1 MKPIWA
7 PWRIEYI
14 LSKKPP
20 GCVLC
25 DKPAEDSVDIN
36 HILYR
41 GEKNFIMLN
50 LYPYNPAHLMI
61 TPYRHISRI
70 EELTDEELQ
79 EHFALVRNGVKLLK
93 QAINPS
99 GFNVGMNL
107 GKTAGAGIEEHIHSH
122 IVPRWDGDN
131 NFMPVISGIRVMP
144 EALTDTY
151 ENLKGLPWKV

>member
-25 DKPAEDSVDIN
+25 KKPAEDNDDIN

-70 EELTDEELQ
+70 EELTDEELR

-93 QAINPS
+93 QAINPG
-99 GFNVGMNL
+99 GFNIGMNL

-131 NFMPVISGIRVMP
+131 NFMPVISGERVMP

-151 ENLKGLPWKV
+151 EKLKGLPWKV